1 MRCGIE
7 PFDKALLELGHDG
20 VGHAG
25 ADGFEFSLAF
35 LFRIAGSLLD
45 DAGSLIL
52 CVGQDGGLHTFRLGA
67 AFFKK
72 LGAFGFDVG
81 DLTLD
86 FGQMSLGFLLA
97 AGQIVHFLDDFF
109 AAARKERFQFFARGV
124 PDDADEDSGIDD
136 AQQEVDPRETVA
148 VACGRNLARNE
159 DKSAGCNYTIDFVV
173 TPDRICVRKSI

>member
-1 MRCGIE
+1 MR
-7 PFDKALLELGHDG
+7 L
-20 VGHAG
+20 
-25 ADGFEFSLAF
+25 S
-35 LFRIAGSLLD
+35 
-45 DAGSLIL
+45 
-52 CVGQDGGLHTFRLGA
+52 VGQDGGLHTFRLGA
-67 AFFKK
+67 TFFKK

-136 AQQEVDPRETVA
+136 AQQEVDPRETVT
-148 VACGRNLARNE
+148 VACSRNLARNE
-159 DKSAGCNYTIDFVV
+159 DKSAGCNYTIDFLHAILLAVKAIQAW
-173 TPDRICVRKSI
+173 T